1 MTILWANL
9 VFIAN
14 IICCV
19 SVLKRLRMVFDA
31 SISHTL
37 LKPRYILF
45 KREPGNILLQK
56 QYDTIKMF
64 DVNRRYAQ
72 VVKDNLK
79 NKIIPTGEII
89 STYCKKYSKLIIIT
103 PGGINGFYMMGIIK
117 YITERICLD
126 DYIFSGAS
134 AGAWCCLFL
143 CLKTPVK
150 FITLLPKILADL
162 QDILYTS
169 NSLYHIL
176 YSLKSMILEVT
187 TTSDYDFERL
197 FIGVL
202 RYEAYSLTTNIYS
215 NFTSLEDAIDCCISS
230 SHIPFITGE
239 FSYMYQGRCVFDGAF
254 SKYPFLNAY
263 TPTIVID
270 PNIWKPMSY
279 GIFLQAMSVST
290 KNVNISE
297 MFWDGYRDT
306 VINGEMLMEMLDSP
320 SV

>member
-1 MTILWANL
+1 MTILWSKL
-9 VFIAN
+9 VFVSN
-14 IICCV
+14 IICCIGI
-19 SVLKRLRMVFDA
+19 LKRLRILFG
-31 SISHTL
+31 SPIL
-37 LKPRYILF
+37 YKQLKPRYIIF
-45 KREPGNILLQK
+45 KRDPDDILLQK

-64 DVNRRYAQ
+64 DVNRRYDQ
-72 VVKDNLK
+72 VVTDNLK
-79 NKIIPTGEII
+79 NKIIPKEEII

-117 YITERICLD
+117 YITERVCLD
-126 DYIFSGAS
+126 DYIYSGAS

-143 CLKTPVK
+143 CLKTPLK
-150 FITLLPKILADL
+150 FISLLPKILADL

-169 NSLYHIL
+169 NSLYHLL
-176 YSLKSMILEVT
+176 YSLKSMILAVT

-254 SKYPFLNAY
+254 SKYPFLNTC

-290 KNVNISE
+290 KNVNIPE

-306 VINGEMLMEMLDSP
+306 VINGEMLVELMDST